1 MPLRILY
8 AGTLPP
14 HQGGSAL
21 LAGQLLIELAR
32 RGHEIVAVSPI
43 AESGAAAGDPMTSRG
58 IDIRRVAMAFTDNSP
73 DRPPP
78 EDYER
83 REGSLT
89 RELVD
94 EALAEQEFDLLLVGR
109 ESFVPYVADLRSLP
123 RVLIVA
129 GTTIAGIENGRYP
142 RERAEPVLAAIREFD
157 LVLTSAEPVVRT
169 MAELGVPGV
178 RVIRN
183 PVDMTVFHPGP
194 PSPVLC
200 AGLAVTDRDIVV
212 AHASNMKAQKR
223 PLDVV
228 EAAELALARD
238 DRLLFVIA
246 GDGALR
252 GEMEAECARRGLSER
267 FRFIGWI
274 EHVAVADLFRS
285 AQMLVMPSWFEAQA
299 LVYLEAQACGCPL
312 VVSDIPAARVVVEDG
327 ATGLIFALGD
337 AAAMADQIVTLAAE
351 PDLRRRLA
359 ASALDQVS
367 GHALP
372 VVAAEYEAQFAGLLA
387 QRPSTPS
394 SS

>member
-1 MPLRILY
+1 LRILY

-43 AESGAAAGDPMTSRG
+43 AESAAAAGDPMASRG
-58 IDIRRVAMAFTDNSP
+58 IDIRRVLMAFTDNSP
-73 DRPPP
+73 DRPPS
-78 EDYER
+78 EDYEQ

-89 RELVD
+89 LELV
-94 EALAEQEFDLLLVGR
+94 EQALAERPFDLLLVGR
-109 ESFVPYVADLRSLP
+109 ESFVPYVADLHSLP

-129 GTTIAGIENGRYP
+129 GTTIAGIDNGRYP

-169 MAELGVPGV
+169 MADLGVPAV
-178 RVIRN
+178 QVIRN
-183 PVDMTVFHPGP
+183 PVDTTVFHPGP
-194 PSPVLC
+194 PSPELRS
-200 AGLAVTDRDIVV
+200 ALGITDRDIVV

-223 PLDVV
+223 PLDIV
-228 EAAELALARD
+228 EAAALALARD
-238 DRLLFVIA
+238 ERLLFVIA

-252 GEMEAECARRGLSER
+252 AEMEAECERRGLSDR

-274 EHVAVADLFRS
+274 DHGAVADLFRT

-337 AAAMADQIVTLAAE
+337 PAGMADRIVALAADA
-351 PDLRRRLA
+351 DLRRRLA
-359 ASALDQVS
+359 ANALDQVQA
-367 GHALP
+367 HALP
-372 VVAAEYEAQFAGLLA
+372 RVADEYETQFTSLLA
-387 QRPSTPS
+387 QRAS